1 MYTFD
6 TNAIIYYLK
15 DEPKAFPVLKK
26 ILKLEVPIFISTISL
41 IELLGYPDLND
52 LEKMAIET
60 LIQSLNIV
68 PVDLTI
74 ARLAAKLRHLYFS
87 KIPDSVIAA
96 TALFTGT
103 TLVTRNI
110 RDFKRIPNLKL
121 LKI

>member
-52 LEKMAIET
+52 IEKMAIET

-87 KIPDSVIAA
+87 KIPDSVIA
-96 TALFTGT
+96 
-103 TLVTRNI
+103 
-110 RDFKRIPNLKL
+110 DL
-121 LKI
+121 LAQH

>member
-1 MYTFD
+1 MYTLD

-15 DEPKAFPVLKK
+15 NEPKAFPVLRK
-26 ILKLEVPIFISTISL
+26 IFGLEVPIFISTISL
-41 IELLGYPDLND
+41 IELLGYPELN
-52 LEKMAIET
+52 EFERSAIET

-74 ARLAAKLRHLYFS
+74 ARLAAKLRHLYS
-87 KIPDSVIAA
+87 LKVPDSAIAA

-110 RDFKRIPNLKL
+110 KDFKKIPNLKL